1 MLIKKYNNIY
11 YIKLKYNIKHM
22 TLKPSTILKKIDC
35 AKLIL
40 FLSAYIPLFI
50 IIGIKYFIKIIWT
63 IQIPQFKLTIPIPII
78 PIIILILIVLLFHY
92 FKKIIDKSKSETE
105 KFFDVNRIDEK
116 NDIIL
121 TYLVPYFFSFV
132 SISNLEEFLCCIV
145 IFIIIFMIYINSEI
159 LYINPLFIF
168 LGYNFYKIYSK
179 NTNILLISKIDVNR
193 RLGKKINVKQLSTKV
208 YMVGDDDE

>member
-1 MLIKKYNNIY
+1 MALNRI
-11 YIKLKYNIKHM
+11 
-22 TLKPSTILKKIDC
+22 TILKKIDL
-35 AKLIL
+35 AKFIL

-50 IIGIKYFIKIIWT
+50 IMGIKYFLKFIYNINM
-63 IQIPQFKLTIPIPII
+63 PYLKLTIPIPII
-78 PIIILILIVLLFHY
+78 PIIILIVIILLIY
-92 FKKIIDKSKSETE
+92 NFKKIINNSKSETE
-105 KFFDVNRIDEK
+105 KFFVVNRIDEK

-132 SISNLEEFLCCIV
+132 SISSTEEFLCCIV

-179 NTNILLISKIDVNR
+179 NTNLLLISKIDVNR
-193 RLGKKINVKQLSTKV
+193 RLGKKIGVMQLSSKV
-208 YMVGDDDE
+208 YMVSDDNE

>member
-1 MLIKKYNNIY
+1 
-11 YIKLKYNIKHM
+11 M

-35 AKLIL
+35 AKLVL

-50 IIGIKYFIKIIWT
+50 IIGIKYFIKI
-63 IQIPQFKLTIPIPII
+63 PQLKLTIPIPII

-92 FKKIIDKSKSETE
+92 FKKIIEESKSKTE

-132 SISNLEEFLCCIV
+132 SINNLEEFLCCIV
-145 IFIIIFMIYINSEI
+145 IFIIIFI
-159 LYINPLFIF
+159 
-168 LGYNFYKIYSK
+168 GYNFYKIYSK
-179 NTNILLISKIDVNR
+179 STNILLISKIDVNR

-208 YMVGDDDE
+208 YMVSDDDD

>member
-1 MLIKKYNNIY
+1 
-11 YIKLKYNIKHM
+11 M
-22 TLKPSTILKKIDC
+22 TLNIITILKKIDL
-35 AKLIL
+35 AKSIL

-50 IIGIKYFIKIIWT
+50 IMGIKYFFKLIYNM
-63 IQIPQFKLTIPIPII
+63 QIPYLKLTISIPII
-78 PIIILILIVLLFHY
+78 PIITLIVIIILIHY
-92 FKKIIDKSKSETE
+92 FKKIINNSKSETE

-132 SISNLEEFLCCIV
+132 SINSPEEFLCCIV

-168 LGYNFYKIYSK
+168 SGYNFYKIYSK
-179 NTNILLISKIDVNR
+179 NTNILLISQIDVNR
-193 RLGKKINVKQLSTKV
+193 RLNKKIGAKQLSTKV
-208 YMVGDDDE
+208 YMVSDDDE

>member
-1 MLIKKYNNIY
+1 
-11 YIKLKYNIKHM
+11 M
-22 TLKPSTILKKIDC
+22 TLNIITILKKIDL
-35 AKLIL
+35 AKSIL

-50 IIGIKYFIKIIWT
+50 IIGIKYFFKLIYNM
-63 IQIPQFKLTIPIPII
+63 QIPYLKLTIPIPII
-78 PIIILILIVLLFHY
+78 PIIILIVIIILIHY
-92 FKKIIDKSKSETE
+92 FKKIINNSKSETE

-132 SISNLEEFLCCIV
+132 SINSPEEFLCCIV

-168 LGYNFYKIYSK
+168 SGYNFYKIYSK
-179 NTNILLISKIDVNR
+179 NTNILLISQIDVNR
-193 RLGKKINVKQLSTKV
+193 RLNKKIGAKQLSTKV
-208 YMVGDDDE
+208 YMVSDDDE

>member
-1 MLIKKYNNIY
+1 
-11 YIKLKYNIKHM
+11 M
-22 TLKPSTILKKIDC
+22 TLNIITILKKIDL
-35 AKLIL
+35 AKSIL

-50 IIGIKYFIKIIWT
+50 IIGIKYFFKLIYNM
-63 IQIPQFKLTIPIPII
+63 QIPYLKLTIPIPII
-78 PIIILILIVLLFHY
+78 PIIILIVIIILIHY
-92 FKKIIDKSKSETE
+92 FKKIINNSKSETE

-132 SISNLEEFLCCIV
+132 SINSPEEFLCCIV

-168 LGYNFYKIYSK
+168 SGYNFYKIYSK
-179 NTNILLISKIDVNR
+179 NTNILLISQIDVNR
-193 RLGKKINVKQLSTKV
+193 RLNKKIGAKQRSTKV
-208 YMVGDDDE
+208 YMVSDDDE

>member
-1 MLIKKYNNIY
+1 
-11 YIKLKYNIKHM
+11 M
-22 TLKPSTILKKIDC
+22 TLNPITILRKIDS

-50 IIGIKYFIKIIWT
+50 IIGIKYFTKIIYY
-63 IQIPQFKLTIPIPII
+63 IQIPYLGLTIPIPII
-78 PIIILILIVLLFHY
+78 PIIILIIIATLVHY
-92 FKKIIDKSKSETE
+92 FKSIVKNSKSETE
-105 KFFDVNRIDEK
+105 KFFEVNRIDEK

-132 SISNLEEFLCCIV
+132 SISSAEELLCCIF
-145 IFIIIFMIYINSEI
+145 ILIIIFMIYINSEI

-168 LGYNFYKIYSK
+168 SGYNFYKIYSK

-193 RLGKKINVKQLSTKV
+193 RLGKKIGAKQLSTKV
-208 YMVGDDDE
+208 YMVSDDNE